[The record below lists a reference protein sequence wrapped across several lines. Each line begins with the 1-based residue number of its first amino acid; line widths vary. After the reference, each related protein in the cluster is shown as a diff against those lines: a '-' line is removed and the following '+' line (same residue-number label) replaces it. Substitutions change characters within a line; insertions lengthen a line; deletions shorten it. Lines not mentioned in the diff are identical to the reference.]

1 MSFSLKR
8 SLFAALCSTFP
19 CMPLAG
25 GIAALVHAERAIA
38 APAASPEDSKAR
50 AATAFEAGATAFKA
64 KNYEE
69 AARQFEAADDAAPAA
84 KALRLAIR
92 ARTEAGD
99 VAQAAS
105 LAALGTKLYSGDDE
119 LQKLA
124 KDTIAKLGPKLESID
139 VLCATACTLTTGT
152 HGVHGSPATSWTIY
166 VSPGS
171 TSVSALF
178 GDQDSPAQTVNA
190 TAGGSASLKFDIP
203 KAHVVAPPAPPDTGT
218 GSGSDTGNS
227 GSKPSDSSGSGS
239 SPSGSETPPSGDDKS
254 GSTDGTAPKKHW
266 GIHPAVFGVSLVVT
280 AALGGTTIWSGVD
293 TQNNPGPDAV
303 KRECAGIGT
312 SCQAYQDGL
321 SHQRRT
327 NILIGVTSGTAVL
340 TVIFAAVTNW
350 HGSPKTDTVSPPS
363 TDPEKPASASRKA
376 LAITDPRL
384 WLDVVSANPSSAPF
398 PPGGPGPS
406 PGLDGLVTP
415 PGGAVIGVSGRF

>member
-1 MSFSLKR
+1 
-8 SLFAALCSTFP
+8 
-19 CMPLAG
+19 MPLAS
-25 GIAALVHAERAIA
+25 GIAGFALLHAERAIA
-38 APAASPEDSKAR
+38 APAASQEDSKAR

-105 LAALGTKLYSGDDE
+105 LAALGTKLYPGDDE

-227 GSKPSDSSGSGS
+227 GSKPSDSSSSS

-293 TQNNPGPDAV
+293 AQNNPGPDAV

-350 HGSPKTDTVSPPS
+350 HGSPKTDTTSPPS

-384 WLDVVSANPSSAPF
+384 WLDVVSA
-398 PPGGPGPS
+398 S
-406 PGLDGLVTP
+406 PTTEVDGLVTP